1 MAIECTHRRKD
12 NRIKDLTTNETK
24 TYGSN
29 NEAKRASRK
38 IQLAA
43 NGNLGRGSLE
53 VFKDERRR

>member
-1 MAIECTHRRKD
+1 MTVECTHRRKD
-12 NRIKDLTTNETK
+12 NKIKDLTTNETK

-38 IQLAA
+38 IQMAA

-53 VFKDERRR
+53 VFKKEN